1 MVSSDALGEA
11 AGAAPAAPGAPWP
24 RGGVRSARERVI
36 QTLAFE
42 AGGLLLVGPLYAL
55 ATGTRLDES
64 LVLLLAVSVVIML
77 WSAVFNWA
85 FDVVEHRRTGRM
97 ASQRP
102 HRLRVLHAVLHET
115 TAVVVTCPVIWAL
128 TDLGWV
134 GALLADLGLT
144 LAYTLY
150 AYAFHC
156 VYDRLRPVQSTT

>member
-1 MVSSDALGEA
+1 MVSGEALGDTVA
-11 AGAAPAAPGAPWP
+11 AVSAEQGAARPH
-24 RGGVRSARERVI
+24 GGVRSARERVI

-85 FDVVEHRRTGRM
+85 FDVVEHRRTGRV

-102 HRLRVLHAVLHET
+102 HRLRVLHAVLHEA

-128 TDLGWV
+128 TDLGWI

>member
-1 MVSSDALGEA
+1 MVTGEA
-11 AGAAPAAPGAPWP
+11 LCGTAAAMSAKQGAARPH
-24 RGGVRSARERVI
+24 GGVRSARERVI

-85 FDVVEHRRTGRM
+85 FDVVEHRRTGRV

-102 HRLRVLHAVLHET
+102 HRLRVLHAVLHEA

-128 TDLGWV
+128 TDLGWI